1 MKQTRVEKYK
11 DYRSKLSTSNAP
23 TLNNHYVNND
33 FRDTL
38 STTTTLPISEVYSS
52 LDNDKNEKEEMLK
65 LEEEIR
71 TLTEENKTLTEK
83 VKLAQADLVNYRK
96 RKDEETGRV
105 FGGHC

>member
-1 MKQTRVEKYK
+1 MEKYK

-52 LDNDKNEKEEMLK
+52 LDSDKNEKEEMLK
-65 LEEEIR
+65 LE
-71 TLTEENKTLTEK
+71 
-83 VKLAQADLVNYRK
+83 K
-96 RKDEETGRV
+96 RKIFLKYFYISLALAILVIGFV
-105 FGGHC
+105 VIGIILFKK

>member
-52 LDNDKNEKEEMLK
+52 LDSDKNEKEEMLK
-65 LEEEIR
+65 LE
-71 TLTEENKTLTEK
+71 
-83 VKLAQADLVNYRK
+83 K
-96 RKDEETGRV
+96 RKIFLKYFYISLALAILVIGFV
-105 FGGHC
+105 VIGIILFKK